1 MRIIRR
7 KAMFRNIK
15 VLIIALVVL
24 VLAASS
30 YAFAAAIT
38 GIPDSKAGTGSGTVT
53 GYAVSAVVYSF
64 NASNPANLDSV
75 AFTLD
80 AVATSA
86 QIQVD
91 SVGGVWY
98 DCVDL
103 DGVAAVND
111 WACDTTVGTQATA
124 AAMDT
129 LTIVA
134 SDH

>member
-1 MRIIRR
+1 
-7 KAMFRNIK
+7 MFRNIK

-53 GYAVSAVVYSF
+53 GYAVTNVAYTFNTTNPGNIDLVSF
-64 NASNPANLDSV
+64 TLDSV
-75 AFTLD
+75 AT
-80 AVATSA
+80 VGK
-86 QIQVD
+86 IQLET
-91 SVGGVWY
+91 GGTWY
-98 DCVDL
+98 SCIDF

-111 WACDTTVGTQATA
+111 WTCDTTVGTQATVA
-124 AAMDT
+124 LMDI